1 MFYLESFT
9 GLIIFYF
16 AYCNQGVGKLI
27 GCDRNTSD
35 MNIMEMNI
43 DWIMY
48 TEARKWMD
56 ELLGYMYVLS
66 VERLGSGSGLSFS
79 LWKYW
84 TSIGIVKH
92 IYVI

>member
-1 MFYLESFT
+1 
-9 GLIIFYF
+9 
-16 AYCNQGVGKLI
+16 
-27 GCDRNTSD
+27 
-35 MNIMEMNI
+35 
-43 DWIMY
+43 
-48 TEARKWMD
+48 MD
-56 ELLGYMYVLS
+56 ELLGYMYVFS